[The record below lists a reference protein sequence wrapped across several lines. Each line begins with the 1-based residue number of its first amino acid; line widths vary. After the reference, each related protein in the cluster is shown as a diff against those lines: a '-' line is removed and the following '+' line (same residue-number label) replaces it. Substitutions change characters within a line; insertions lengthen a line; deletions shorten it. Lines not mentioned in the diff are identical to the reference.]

1 MIHYKDYIKK
11 VTPVNG
17 VFSNERKNKGI
28 TNNIVKWLALRMS
41 YLLYRLG
48 FSANFLDILGFVIG
62 FIGYY
67 YFYLGLKLG
76 DINIALSG
84 MLLSFFHTWIDYLD
98 GALAKAKGSKSPI
111 GGPLDN
117 IGPDLGKYS
126 LFIII
131 GMLTD
136 KPIFILLN
144 TFSSIILIRLF
155 YETINLVPD
164 YFPLNWIKYILG
176 NKRFILGARFILLAL
191 PLILFFCL
199 LFNYSIEDFS
209 IIISIFYFIIST
221 IWLLVCIPTYN
232 GHKKG

>member
-1 MIHYKDYIKK
+1 
-11 VTPVNG
+11 
-17 VFSNERKNKGI
+17 
-28 TNNIVKWLALRMS
+28 
-41 YLLYRLG
+41 
-48 FSANFLDILGFVIG
+48 
-62 FIGYY
+62 
-67 YFYLGLKLG
+67 
-76 DINIALSG
+76 
-84 MLLSFFHTWIDYLD
+84 
-98 GALAKAKGSKSPI
+98 
-111 GGPLDN
+111 
-117 IGPDLGKYS
+117 
-126 LFIII
+126 
-131 GMLTD
+131 MLTD